1 MHSETPLISVRGLS
15 RRFPGGETE
24 VTVLRDIDLDIHAGE
39 MVAIIGQSGSGK
51 STLMNILGCL
61 DRPSGGQYLID
72 GKNTATMSSSE
83 RAALRREHIGF
94 IFQRYHLLS
103 DLKARE
109 NVAMPAVY
117 AGMDA
122 DARLQRADALLTRL
136 GLSERT
142 KYRPGQLSGGQQQR
156 VSIARALMNGG
167 RIIFAD
173 EPTGALDSE
182 SGQEVMTI
190 LRELHREGHTVIL
203 VTHDPQIA
211 ASADRII
218 EIKDGRI
225 IGDTRKRERNPDAP
239 QPAIPNH
246 GRDLLGLGRLASAFA
261 MAVKAIFGHKL
272 RAFLTMLG
280 IIIGIASVVSM
291 VALGQGS
298 QQSVLE
304 NISDLGA
311 STINIFPG
319 TFGDRRSFRIR
330 TLTAKDAEVLARQS
344 FVAAATPVIESGAT
358 LRIGNRDLTAQI
370 QGVGQQYFQVQNLP
384 IASGRNFSQL
394 DIDNAAALALI
405 DTRNAQ
411 ELFGQENPLGKI
423 ILLNNM
429 PAQII
434 GTIDTSKQNQFAAG
448 NSVNVWMPYS
458 AVGSRLQGRSRVSN
472 LLVRIHDDIDS
483 TIAEDAITRI
493 LTRRHGA
500 KDFTLF
506 NNDSIRKTITQ
517 TVQTLSL
524 LISAIALISLVVGG
538 IGVMN
543 IMLVSVTERTQEIG
557 IRMAVGAR
565 QGDIM
570 RQFLIEAVLL
580 CLIGGLLGIALA
592 FGLGQL
598 LKILNAPFTMIY
610 STTSIIAAFACSTAI
625 GILFGYLPARRAARL
640 DPVEA
645 LTSD

>member
-218 EIKDGRI
+218 EIKDSHI

-405 DTRNAQ
+405 DTRNAR

-434 GTIDTSKQNQFAAG
+434 GTIDTSKQNQFNAG

>member
-182 SGQEVMTI
+182 SGKEVMTI

-405 DTRNAQ
+405 DTRNAR

-598 LKILNAPFTMIY
+598 LKIINAPFTMIY

>member
-405 DTRNAQ
+405 DTRNAR

-598 LKILNAPFTMIY
+598 LKIINAPFTMIY

>member
-72 GKNTATMSSSE
+72 GKNTATMSGSE

-182 SGQEVMTI
+182 SGKEVMTI

-405 DTRNAQ
+405 DTRNAR